1 MSIADARLRASTDDH
16 RELYVGAVAMNLGP
30 GEQVIFEGHPSWRAI
45 LGFYIK
51 GILIV
56 AVISALIKLISDS
69 TAVAALV
76 LIGGSAL
83 VVLVGFIRRV
93 ATDYMITNRRLYI
106 KHGIVSRD
114 VQETKIERVQDVNYR
129 QSLYQRLMQIGDVD
143 FDTAAQDNEGDF
155 VFAGVSQ
162 PEKVTDRVHHATEPQ
177 QQSPGIGSQIA
188 GSGSGLG
195 DDRTDIQQR

>member
-1 MSIADARLRASTDDH
+1 MGL
-16 RELYVGAVAMNLGP
+16 NLGP
-30 GEQVIFEGHPSWRAI
+30 GEHVIFEGHPSWRAI

-56 AVISALIKLISDS
+56 AVIFALLLLLDAG
-69 TAVAALV
+69 TGLATGV

-83 VVLVGFIRRV
+83 VVLIGFIRRV

-114 VQETKIERVQDVNYR
+114 VQETKIERVQDVTYR
-129 QSLYQRLMQIGDVD
+129 QSVYQRLMLIGDVD
-143 FDTAAQDNEGDF
+143 FDTAAYDSSGF

-162 PEKVTDRVHHATEPQ
+162 PAEVTDRVHRATESQ
-177 QQSPGIGSQIA
+177 HGDGIGARIA
-188 GSGSGLG
+188 RPDAALG
-195 DDRTDIQQR
+195 EERGG